1 MKLYKC
7 CKCHS
12 ITSFSDRFKSMFL
25 NKFKCEMC
33 HFNNEI
39 SIYSRVIMSVL
50 TSLSIS
56 GFGYLLF
63 SSLESIFLSMVGS
76 IVFTLLLMPL
86 YPFLI
91 TYDCEEIS
99 NS

>member
-1 MKLYKC
+1 MNLYAC

-12 ITSFSDRFKSMFL
+12 KASFSDRFKSMFL
-25 NKFKCEMC
+25 NKFNCETC
-33 HFNNEI
+33 NFNNEI

-56 GFGYLLF
+56 GFGFLLF
-63 SSLESIFLSMVGS
+63 NSLESIFWSMLGS
-76 IVFTLLLMPL
+76 VIFTLLLIPL

-91 TYDCEEIS
+91 TYDCEEV
-99 NS
+99 